1 MRHGEQIL
9 ARALDAHRKG
19 DEEAAERL
27 YRETIAAED
36 AGAAEALFNLA
47 ALRAGQG
54 RHEEAVALYRLY
66 LGGRPD
72 DAQGHSNLGNALQA
86 LGRCEEAEAA
96 YLRALALDPALAP
109 AHVNY
114 GQLCLT
120 LQRYED
126 AERRYGEAIAIDPLL
141 AAAYVNLGA
150 LLHAQERWAEARP
163 VIETALAID
172 PDDVDARRTLGL
184 ILLELDEAAAAE
196 AEFREE
202 IRLAPGLPGPICRL
216 GKALARRKLPDEA
229 IEAYEAALAVDPRHG
244 ESWHE
249 IAFAHAAADRPEQAE
264 AAFAQARSIE
274 PRNAAYA
281 YNLGHFLLKRGRKAD
296 ALRAFEEAAAL
307 AADAPEILLGL
318 ANGLLENAR
327 AAEALA
333 VVDDALGRRP
343 QSADGL
349 NLKGNC
355 LVALERTEQAL
366 ACYREALALKPEL
379 GVLSYNVGN
388 ALRRLGRLDEAA
400 LAFERA
406 LELEPD
412 LASARNGLG
421 LVRQQ
426 QNRHDEAIAEFDLA
440 IELNPQLGDAFN
452 NRALSWQALGRFT
465 KALADYSR
473 LLELYPDRVEAYF
486 NYGGLLQLL
495 ERWDESITI
504 FRKGL
509 ELDPDCAIIY
519 PYLAHAL
526 QQQCNWSNLDA
537 VVERIRDNT
546 VAELD
551 AGRHVSVTPFALQSI
566 PGPFPMALRR
576 RIAEAVSDRIA
587 RQAGAADGRV
597 FFAHAPR
604 PRRAKL
610 RVGYVSPDF
619 RFHSVAVAFKGVLD
633 AHDRER
639 FEWRAYSLHGG
650 RKDDMNRQFRETFDS
665 FADIGHLPMEDA
677 ARLIHEDGVDVL
689 IDLAGH
695 TRGTRL
701 EIFAMRPAP
710 VQAHYLGFTSTVGA
724 RFLDYLVTD
733 ARLAPPDHRPHYT
746 EKLVL
751 LPDSFMAGRRAPIAE
766 ERPTRAEE
774 GLPEDGFVFAN
785 FNNRYKFEPRMF
797 AAWMRLLRRAPGS
810 VLWLLRGTPKS
821 DENLRREA
829 AARGVD
835 PARLVFAQ
843 PKRHP
848 QHLAR
853 LALADLALD
862 NLFHGGGVTTLD
874 ALWVGVPVVTIA
886 GDALPSRNGASLLP
900 AVGLGDLVTASLA
913 EYDRLVLSL
922 ARDPARLA
930 EAKRRLAA
938 NREHLPLFDV
948 ERLARHLER
957 GYDLMWQRFE
967 RGLAPAEIEVPA
979 LPADA
984 TEIGRRRP

>member
-1 MRHGEQIL
+1 MRQGGQAL
-9 ARALDAHRKG
+9 ALALAAHRDG
-19 DEEAAERL
+19 DHEAAERL
-27 YRETIAAED
+27 YRRAIAD
-36 AGAAEALFNLA
+36 GGDGADEASFNLA
-47 ALRAGQG
+47 ALRAAQG
-54 RHEEAVALYRLY
+54 RHEEAAALYRLY
-66 LGGRPD
+66 LAGRPD
-72 DAQGHSNLGNALQA
+72 DAQGYSNLGNALQA
-86 LGRCEEAEAA
+86 LGRIAEAEAA
-96 YLRALALDPALAP
+96 YAEALKLEPTFAAAQ
-109 AHVNY
+109 VNY
-114 GQLCLT
+114 GQLCLG
-120 LQRYED
+120 LQRYEE
-126 AERRYGEAIAIDPLL
+126 AEQRYRAAAELDPML

-150 LLHAQERWAEARP
+150 LLHAQERSPEARD
-163 VIETALAID
+163 VLETALAIE
-172 PDDVDARRTLGL
+172 PDDADARRSLGL
-184 ILLELDEAAAAE
+184 VLLDLGDEAGAE

-202 IRLAPGLPGPICRL
+202 TRLAPGRPGPLCRL
-216 GKALARRKLPDEA
+216 GKALARQKRPQEA
-229 IEAYEAALAVDPRHG
+229 LAAFEAALAADPEHG

-249 IAFAHAAADRPEQAE
+249 IAFAHAGADRFEEAE
-264 AAFAQARSIE
+264 AAFLEARRIE
-274 PRNAAYA
+274 PANAAYA
-281 YNLGHFLLKRGRKAD
+281 YNLGQFLLKRGRKAE
-296 ALRAFEEAAAL
+296 ALAVFEEGARL
-307 AADAPEILLGL
+307 APDSPDVLLGL
-318 ANGLLENAR
+318 ASGLLESAR
-327 AAEALA
+327 PAEALD
-333 VVDDALGRRP
+333 VVENALSRSP
-343 QSADGL
+343 QFADGL

-366 ACYREALALKPEL
+366 ACYRAAFALKPDL

-388 ALRRLGRLDEAA
+388 GLRRLGRLAEAYD
-400 LAFERA
+400 AFERA
-406 LELEPD
+406 LELDPE

-426 QNRHDEAIAEFDLA
+426 QNRHEEAIEQFDRA
-440 IELNPQLGDAFN
+440 IELQPELGDAYN
-452 NRALSWQALGRFT
+452 NRAISWQALGRYAR
-465 KALADYSR
+465 ALEDYSR

-509 ELDPDCAIIY
+509 ELDPGCAIIY

-526 QQQCNWSNLDA
+526 LQQCSWTNLDA
-537 VVERIRDNT
+537 VVERIRENT
-546 VAELD
+546 EAEFA
-551 AGRHVSVTPFALQSI
+551 AGRLVSVTPFALQSM
-566 PGPFPMALRR
+566 PGPFSMALRQ
-576 RIAEAVSDRIA
+576 RISEAVSERIA
-587 RQAGAADGRV
+587 RQAGAADGRA
-597 FFAHAPR
+597 FFVHAPR
-604 PRRAKL
+604 PRRPKL

-619 RFHSVAVAFKGVLD
+619 RFHSVAVAFKGVLE
-633 AHDRER
+633 AHARDR

-650 RKDDMNRQFRETFDS
+650 RMDDMNRQFREGFDN
-665 FADIGHLPMEDA
+665 FADIAHLPMEDA
-677 ARLIHEDGVDVL
+677 ARLINEDGVDILV
-689 IDLAGH
+689 DLAGH

-710 VQAHYLGFTSTVGA
+710 VQAHYLGYTSTIGA

-733 ARLAPPDHRPHYT
+733 AKLAPPEHRPFYT

-766 ERPTRAEE
+766 QRPCRSDE

-785 FNNRYKFEPRMF
+785 FNNHYKFEPRMF
-797 AAWMRLLRRAPGS
+797 AAWMRLLRRVPGS

-821 DENLRREA
+821 GENLRREA

-835 PARLVFAQ
+835 PSRLVFAE

-848 QHLAR
+848 EHLAR

-874 ALWVGVPVVTIA
+874 ALWVGVPVLTLA
-886 GDALPSRNGASLLP
+886 GDTLPSRNGASLLP
-900 AVGLGDLVTASLA
+900 AVGMAELVTRSLG
-913 EYDRLVLSL
+913 EYDRIALSL
-922 ARDPARLA
+922 ASEPARMA
-930 EAKRRLAA
+930 ELKRRLAA

-957 GYDLMWQRFE
+957 AYDLMWERFE